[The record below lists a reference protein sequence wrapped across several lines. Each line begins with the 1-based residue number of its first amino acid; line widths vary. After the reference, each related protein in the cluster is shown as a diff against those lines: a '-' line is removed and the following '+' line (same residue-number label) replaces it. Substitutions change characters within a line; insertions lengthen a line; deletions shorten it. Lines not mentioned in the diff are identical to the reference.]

1 LCFSATTPLHQREWT
16 TRYDLNRLTRD
27 APRTFSKSN
36 EHPQWE
42 ISFAVWDWIVA
53 LHTRRA
59 AFCQSMVP
67 THSGKRATSAPLVVS
82 ARLFVPGP
90 LRFSCRR
97 CCAILLAANRHA
109 HSFVC
114 CLALILYQ
122 VRVWSLDLGIELTA
136 ITCVGATAVMAS
148 ESLDGPS
155 NGLIAAGA
163 GGLRAFALSF
173 GACVTTL
180 DGHRGPISDVAV
192 GPGDRIASCGLL
204 DRRSVIALSPLFT
217 A

>member
-1 LCFSATTPLHQREWT
+1 
-16 TRYDLNRLTRD
+16 
-27 APRTFSKSN
+27 
-36 EHPQWE
+36 
-42 ISFAVWDWIVA
+42 
-53 LHTRRA
+53 
-59 AFCQSMVP
+59 
-67 THSGKRATSAPLVVS
+67 
-82 ARLFVPGP
+82 
-90 LRFSCRR
+90 
-97 CCAILLAANRHA
+97 
-109 HSFVC
+109 VC

-148 ESLDGPS
+148 ESLDG
-155 NGLIAAGA
+155 GLIAAGA

-204 DRRSVIALSPLFT
+204 DRRSVIALSPSFT